1 MELMSIESITEMESV
16 QSFLGNIGLSSDTLL
31 TSMKKVTDGTGNW
44 LGDIGASLMA
54 AKPSDPAKD
63 GDCLGLGSLGLV
75 GVTCDMVSNFVCEAP
90 PVPSSSPSSGSFESV
105 PLLDLIFEYFNLELQ
120 RNA

>member
-1 MELMSIESITEMESV
+1 MELMSLESIAEMGAV
-16 QSFLGNIGLSSDTLL
+16 QDFLGDIGLSSSTLL
-31 TSMKKVTDGTGNW
+31 TSMKKITDGTDNW

-54 AKPSDPAKD
+54 AVPSNPAKD

-90 PVPSSSPSSGSFESV
+90 EVPKI
-105 PLLDLIFEYFNLELQ
+105 PLGTNSIEYKKIPK
-120 RNA
+120 

>member
-1 MELMSIESITEMESV
+1 MSLQSIAEMGAV
-16 QSFLGNIGLSSDTLL
+16 QDFLGDIGLSTSTLM
-31 TSMKKVTDGTGNW
+31 TSMKKVTDGTDNW

-90 PVPSSSPSSGSFESV
+90 DVPKIPQNTNAFE
-105 PLLDLIFEYFNLELQ
+105 
-120 RNA
+120 

>member
-1 MELMSIESITEMESV
+1 MSLQSIAEMGAV
-16 QSFLGNIGLSSDTLL
+16 QDFLGDIGLSTSTLM
-31 TSMKKVTDGTGNW
+31 TSMKKVTDGTDNW

-54 AKPSDPAKD
+54 AMPSDPAKD

-90 PVPSSSPSSGSFESV
+90 DIPEVPQSTNAFE
-105 PLLDLIFEYFNLELQ
+105 
-120 RNA
+120 